1 MPPAYRD
8 SPPRRQAGEPRPPS
22 AIGGRCRRASRHGAA
37 ARACA
42 PRGRSRARRRAP
54 WSASSARRTRSR
66 CSSGASR
73 PLAGV
78 SSATRRLRAAR
89 RRDRPPPRRRRG
101 SVNPRGSARHL
112 DRARA
117 SALQRDSTS
126 DGLGKGV
133 RSPRCPAAVRGD
145 EPGRNHCPSG
155 REGTGR
161 GRSPSQKTCPAEA
174 SRGSFRGEGAGWVPR
189 AASAAGARL
198 SASSSAAGREAPKT
212 SHRPASLLVLALAA
226 TVARAR
232 AAEERREEPL
242 GEVVVTAPPARESV
256 PARDPPAFATVVD
269 TTSAPTRVE
278 TLAEALADTV
288 GVQVRRFGGLGDFST
303 VSIRGS
309 SAGQVQVYL
318 DGVPLGR
325 AQNETVNLADLPL
338 DAVDHVEVYRGT
350 TPLAFAQSGP
360 GGIVNVVT
368 RRPGDTPVTGA
379 SVSYGS
385 FETRKVDLARS
396 ARAGD
401 FDYLAFAHYLGS
413 QGDFTFLNDLGTTAN
428 PADDRVERRRNNAFD
443 LGDLTARLGWRPEG
457 GPGAS
462 APCASSATSIST

>member
-73 PLAGV
+73 PPAGV
-78 SSATRRLRAAR
+78 SSATRRRRAAR

-101 SVNPRGSARHL
+101 SARHL
-112 DRARA
+112 DSACTRA
-117 SALQRDSTS
+117 LERDSTS

-232 AAEERREEPL
+232 AAEERREEL
-242 GEVVVTAPPARESV
+242 GEVVVTAPPAREAA
-256 PARDPPAFATVVD
+256 PARDPTAFATVID
-269 TTSAPTRVE
+269 TSSAPTRVE

-318 DGVPLGR
+318 DGVPLAR
-325 AQNETVNLADLPL
+325 ASNEVVNLADLPL
-338 DAVDHVEVYRGT
+338 DAVERVEVYRGT
-350 TPLAFAQSGP
+350 TPLAFAQAGS

-368 RRPGDTPVTGA
+368 R
-379 SVSYGS
+379 
-385 FETRKVDLARS
+385 
-396 ARAGD
+396 
-401 FDYLAFAHYLGS
+401 
-413 QGDFTFLNDLGTTAN
+413 
-428 PADDRVERRRNNAFD
+428 
-443 LGDLTARLGWRPEG
+443 
-457 GPGAS
+457 
-462 APCASSATSIST
+462 